1 MPQFFLPPDAVS
13 GESFV
18 LKGPEAF
25 HVAKVLR
32 CRPGDS
38 LRLFDGRGRRF
49 EGVITEIR
57 KDGTVSG
64 TLQNE
69 IGGSSPAPAR
79 ARVVLCQALLK
90 QARWDW
96 LLEKGTELGVAAF
109 APLLTQRT
117 IVPEDAARAKMER
130 SRRVIMA
137 AAKQCGRAELPA
149 LRGPVHLRDALKSC
163 RDRGPVFF
171 AWEALPGV
179 CAASVLRPALERALR
194 EAAGGEFTA
203 YLFIGPEGGWADEEV
218 ELAEAEGA
226 LLFGLGP
233 ATLRAE
239 TAALASV
246 AAIDYEISALAAPA
260 EAFAA
265 EKSGA

>member
-13 GESFV
+13 GDAFV

-25 HVAKVLR
+25 HIAKVLR

-49 EGVITEIR
+49 EGVIAEIR
-57 KDGTVSG
+57 KDGTVFG
-64 TLQNE
+64 TLRKE
-69 IGGSSPAPAR
+69 IEADAPAPVR

-109 APLLTQRT
+109 EPLLTQRT
-117 IVPEDAARAKMER
+117 VVPEDAARAKMER

-149 LRGPVHLRDALKSC
+149 LREPVHLRDALKSC
-163 RDRGPVFF
+163 RDRGPVLF

-179 CAASVLRPALERALR
+179 CAAAVLRPALERARR
-194 EAAGGEFTA
+194 EASGGEFTA
-203 YLFIGPEGGWADEEV
+203 HLFVGPEGGWADEEV

-246 AAIDYEISALAAPA
+246 AALSYEISALAAPVETA
-260 EAFAA
+260 GA
-265 EKSGA
+265 EKSRA